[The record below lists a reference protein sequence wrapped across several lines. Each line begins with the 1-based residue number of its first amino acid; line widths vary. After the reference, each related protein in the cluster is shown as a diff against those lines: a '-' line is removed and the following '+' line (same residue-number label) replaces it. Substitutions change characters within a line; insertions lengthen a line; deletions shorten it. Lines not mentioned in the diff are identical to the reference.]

1 MTRSYTRRKP
11 LQQEGEI
18 SDQPVVSGVDTTV
31 SASTT
36 TKSPAQVDMRM
47 FLDLQQQTL
56 ELQRI
61 QADAFLRQS
70 QSLEIQTERTAPKD
84 NPHYVP
90 NSYSINPE
98 TGETWAS
105 SLKCDVYD
113 GPSLLNRT
121 ALTEEEVRQANRL
134 EPVDKGYLIKG
145 DRSRVPAHVSARYNA
160 QGAVDRLTIHRPIGP
175 DDNAQVYPSLDEI
188 CRQLADQAVPLSAE

>member
-1 MTRSYTRRKP
+1 M
-11 LQQEGEI
+11 
-18 SDQPVVSGVDTTV
+18 SDKQTATAIVEDAAAPRATED
-31 SASTT
+31 A
-36 TKSPAQVDMRM
+36 AQVNMRM
-47 FLDLQQQTL
+47 FLDLQKQTL
-56 ELQRI
+56 ELQRT
-61 QADAFLRQS
+61 QSEAFLRQS
-70 QSLEIQTERTAPKD
+70 ESLEIQTERT
-84 NPHYVP
+84 
-90 NSYSINPE
+90 
-98 TGETWAS
+98 GETWAA

-160 QGAVDRLTIHRPIGP
+160 QGAMERLTIHRPIGP

-188 CRQLADQAVPLSAE
+188 CRQLADQGVAQPG